1 MRRKKEERRG
11 SRKKKR
17 EAAPFI
23 HSWLRR
29 CTVAWGYTCRE
40 N

>member
-1 MRRKKEERRG
+1 MRRKKKERRG
-11 SRKKKR
+11 WRKKKR

-29 CTVAWGYTCRE
+29 WQQLICK
-40 N
+40 